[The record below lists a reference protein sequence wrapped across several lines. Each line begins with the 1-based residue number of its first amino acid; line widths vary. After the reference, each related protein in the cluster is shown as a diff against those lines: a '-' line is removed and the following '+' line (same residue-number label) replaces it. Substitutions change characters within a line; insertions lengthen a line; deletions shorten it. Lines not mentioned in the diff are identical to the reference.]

1 MTTVIIIVLVL
12 IGIGAVVSVPLMI
25 KSTRRQVA
33 DEPATLGRRPAMGS
47 PAQVWVS
54 RGERVLRELGTTLGE
69 HGTLHGVSV
78 DAVQVVAELRI
89 TASQVAELDHAIA
102 QIPVPSLEEERHALA
117 ASLAEA
123 AGGPA
128 AADLA
133 RSHEAVGAR
142 LAAAARQHESRDALL
157 AKMQAT
163 VTEFERAR
171 DELAELLAGSAH
183 PVAARAD
190 SAAELAGRLDA
201 LRVGLVEVRQASNP
215 EIGGGT
221 QGIP

>member
-1 MTTVIIIVLVL
+1 VTAVIIVVLVL

-33 DEPATLGRRPAMGS
+33 EEQSTPGRRPALGS

-54 RGERVLRELGTTLGE
+54 RGERVLRELSGTLGPN
-69 HGTLHGVSV
+69 GASV
-78 DAVQVVAELRI
+78 DATEVVAELRI

-102 QIPVPSLEEERHALA
+102 QIPVPSLEEEQRALAVSLA
-117 ASLAEA
+117 ASLAES
-123 AGGPA
+123 GPA

-133 RSHEAVGAR
+133 RSHDAVTAR
-142 LAAAARQHESRDALL
+142 LASAARQREARDALL
-157 AKMQAT
+157 ARMQAT

-171 DELAELLAGSAH
+171 DELAELIAGTAN
-183 PVAARAD
+183 PVVSSAD
-190 SAAELAGRLDA
+190 SAGELAGRLDA
-201 LRVGLVEVRQASNP
+201 LRAGLVEVRRASNP
-215 EIGGGT
+215 ETGRGG

>member
-1 MTTVIIIVLVL
+1 VTAVLIVVLVL

-25 KSTRRQVA
+25 KSTRRQVTEA
-33 DEPATLGRRPAMGS
+33 PGTLGRRPALGS

-69 HGTLHGVSV
+69 HGTLHGVAA
-78 DAVQVVAELRI
+78 DATQVVAELRI

-102 QIPVPSLEEERHALA
+102 QIPVPSLEDEQRALA
-117 ASLAEA
+117 AALAD
-123 AGGPA
+123 AGSA
-128 AADLA
+128 SADLA
-133 RSHEAVGAR
+133 RSHDAVTAR
-142 LAAAARQHESRDALL
+142 LASAARQRDTRDALL

-171 DELAELLAGSAH
+171 DELAELIAGTTHSVTAN
-183 PVAARAD
+183 AD
-190 SAAELAGRLDA
+190 SAGQLAGRLDA
-201 LRVGLVEVRQASNP
+201 LRAGLVEVRQASNP
-215 EIGGGT
+215 EIPPGG